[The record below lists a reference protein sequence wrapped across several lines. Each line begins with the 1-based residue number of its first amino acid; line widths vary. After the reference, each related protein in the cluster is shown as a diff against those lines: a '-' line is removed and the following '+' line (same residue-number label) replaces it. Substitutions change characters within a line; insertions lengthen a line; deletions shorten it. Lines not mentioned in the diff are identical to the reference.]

1 VGGIETPT
9 LSGKTIFVNGHMGLL
24 AAIDIVSGKLLWKK
38 KYQSHINENSLFSD
52 KEIAIYK
59 GPTLVDSKILL
70 SDLDGTIFIIDAN
83 NGNEIS
89 TLKIDK
95 LALPPIPANKN
106 IYFLTA
112 NGKLLAYK

>member
-1 VGGIETPT
+1 MSSV
-9 LSGKTIFVNGHMGLL
+9 LSSIKPNT
-24 AAIDIVSGKLLWKK
+24 
-38 KYQSHINENSLFSD
+38 LFSN
-52 KEIAIYK
+52 
-59 GPTLVDSKILL
+59 SKILI
-70 SDLDGTIFIIDAN
+70 SDLDGKIHIIDAN

-106 IYFLTA
+106 IFFLTA